1 MCIFWHVEMMMLEP
15 QCNRSLVICNDYFG
29 NGERTEWSRIR
40 IGNHMIKYE
49 RAYHNQAEAK
59 RAHQVQK

>member
-1 MCIFWHVEMMMLEP
+1 MHIFWHVEMMILEP

-29 NGERTEWSRIR
+29 NGERTEWSPIR

-49 RAYHNQAEAK
+49 IAYHN
-59 RAHQVQK
+59 